1 MSEQRFEDL
10 ARRILDE
17 PSSSWPEATKGL
29 RVQKKAMPEGLRL
42 RLQAM
47 NEASLQGERQVDAK
61 EATHESD
68 GRSSART
75 GAQPAGDRVLQM
87 RRFRRL
93 AAFGSLPATAAAAVL
108 IYFGFFYSA
117 SDRITATLSYLEGP
131 VQRNARTAEKG
142 QDLLEGDVLSVP
154 AEALASVEAPT
165 VGVTLRLHGNTALS
179 MARLRPERLQF
190 RLDHGSAL
198 ARLERY
204 DSQTEKIDLAVFTET
219 GEASVVGTIF
229 SVEKDTEQTRLTT
242 YEGTVSYRRRWSD
255 LEDLPESLIAA
266 SEMLTGARRV
276 FLEAKASVT
285 EGDESVITAS
295 DFQKRLDLIPAL
307 NQALNLPEVAALRNK
322 QSASKEQIA
331 VALKAIDDS
340 LKNESTDTIVA
351 GVQTAFGQPPE
362 VTRLDGDSLAG
373 RRQTMEALSV
383 EERNR
388 RFKEMMSKGGLDKET
403 FRKLATELL
412 GKAPQ
417 EIILVNGEHIFG
429 TIFGENGKYTVY
441 TASGVRIISP
451 EEIEEILF
459 E

>member
-17 PSSSWPEATKGL
+17 PSSSWPEELKGL
-29 RVQKKAMPEGLRL
+29 RTQKKAMPEGLRL

-47 NEASLQGERQVDAK
+47 NEVALQEKRQEDAK
-61 EATHESD
+61 EAALESD
-68 GRSSART
+68 GTSSAD
-75 GAQPAGDRVLQM
+75 GKPADGRVLQM
-87 RRFRRL
+87 KRFRRI
-93 AAFGSLPATAAAAVL
+93 AALSSLPAAAAAAVL
-108 IYFGFFYSA
+108 IYFGFIHS
-117 SDRITATLSYLEGP
+117 SPDRIPTTLSYAEGP
-131 VQRNARTAEKG
+131 VQLNAQTTEKG
-142 QDLLEGDVLSVP
+142 QDLIEGDVLSVP

-165 VGVTLRLHGNTALS
+165 VGVTLRLHGNTSLL

-190 RLDHGSAL
+190 RLDQGSAL
-198 ARLERY
+198 ARLQRD
-204 DSQTEKIDLAVFTET
+204 DSQTAKPGLAIVTET
-219 GEASVVGTIF
+219 GEASVIGTVF

-255 LEDLPESLIAA
+255 LEDLPESLITE
-266 SEMLTGARRV
+266 SELLTRARRV
-276 FLEAKASVT
+276 FLEAKASVDK
-285 EGDESVITAS
+285 GKESVISAS
-295 DFQKRLDLIPAL
+295 DFQTRLALIPAL
-307 NQALNLPEVAALRNK
+307 NQALNLPAVSALRNK
-322 QSASKEQIA
+322 ESVSKEQMDA
-331 VALKAIDDS
+331 ALKAIEES

-351 GVQTAFGQPPE
+351 GVQEAFGQPPE
-362 VTRLDGDSLAG
+362 VTSLDGDSLAG

-403 FRKLATELL
+403 FRKQATELL

>member
-17 PSSSWPEATKGL
+17 PSSSWPEELKGL
-29 RVQKKAMPEGLRL
+29 RTQKKAMPEGLRL

-47 NEASLQGERQVDAK
+47 NEAALQEKRQDDAK
-61 EATHESD
+61 EAALESD
-68 GRSSART
+68 GTSSAD
-75 GAQPAGDRVLQM
+75 GKPADGRVLQM
-87 RRFRRL
+87 KRFRRI
-93 AAFGSLPATAAAAVL
+93 AAFSSLPAAAAAAVL
-108 IYFGFFYSA
+108 IYFGFIYSGP
-117 SDRITATLSYLEGP
+117 DRIPTTLSYAEGP
-131 VQRNARTAEKG
+131 IQLNAQTAEKG
-142 QDLLEGDVLSVP
+142 QDLSEGDVLSVP

-165 VGVTLRLHGNTALS
+165 VGVTLRLHGNTSLL

-190 RLDHGSAL
+190 RLDQGSAL
-198 ARLERY
+198 ARLQRD
-204 DSQTEKIDLAVFTET
+204 DSQTAKPGLAIVTET
-219 GEASVVGTIF
+219 GEASVIGTVF
-229 SVEKDTEQTRLTT
+229 SVEKDTQQTRLTT

-255 LEDLPESLIAA
+255 LEDLPESLITE
-266 SEMLTGARRV
+266 SELLTRARRV
-276 FLEAKASVT
+276 FLEAKASVDK
-285 EGDESVITAS
+285 GKESVISAS
-295 DFQKRLDLIPAL
+295 DFQTRLALIPAL
-307 NQALNLPEVAALRNK
+307 NQALNLPAVTALRNK
-322 QSASKEQIA
+322 ESVSKEQMDA
-331 VALKAIDDS
+331 ALKAIEES
-340 LKNESTDTIVA
+340 LKDESTDTIVA
-351 GVQTAFGQPPE
+351 GVQEAFGQPPE
-362 VTRLDGDSLAG
+362 VTSLDGDSLAG

-403 FRKLATELL
+403 FRKQATELL

>member
-1 MSEQRFEDL
+1 VSEQRFEDL

-17 PSSSWPEATKGL
+17 PSSSWPEEAKGL
-29 RVQKKAMPEGLRL
+29 RVQKKAMPAGLRL

-47 NEASLQGERQVDAK
+47 NEAALEEKRQDDAK
-61 EATHESD
+61 EAAHESD

-75 GAQPAGDRVLQM
+75 DGKPEGDRVIQM
-87 RRFRRL
+87 KRFRRI
-93 AAFGSLPATAAAAVL
+93 AAFSSLPAAAAAAVL
-108 IYFGFFYSA
+108 IYFGFIYSGP
-117 SDRITATLSYLEGP
+117 DRIPATLSYTEGS
-131 VQRNARTAEKG
+131 VQLNARTAEKG
-142 QDLLEGDVLSVP
+142 QDLIEGDVLSVP
-154 AEALASVEAPT
+154 EEALASVEAPT
-165 VGVTLRLHGNTALS
+165 AGVTLRLHGNTALS

-190 RLDHGSAL
+190 RLDHGAAL
-198 ARLERY
+198 ARLERN
-204 DSQTEKIDLAVFTET
+204 DQQATPGLAIFTET

-229 SVEKDTEQTRLTT
+229 SVEKDAEQTRLTT
-242 YEGTVSYRRRWSD
+242 YEGIVSYRRRWSD

-266 SEMLTGARRV
+266 SEVLTGARRV
-276 FLEAKASVT
+276 FLEAKASVDK
-285 EGDESVITAS
+285 GKESVISAS
-295 DFQKRLDLIPAL
+295 DFQARLARIPAL
-307 NQALNLPEVAALRNK
+307 NQALNLPAVSALRNRE
-322 QSASKEQIA
+322 SVPKEQLDA
-331 VALKAIDDS
+331 ALKAIDDS
-340 LKNESTDTIVA
+340 LKNERSDAIVA
-351 GVQTAFGQPPE
+351 GVQEAFGQPPE
-362 VTRLDGDSLAG
+362 VTSLDGDSLAG

-403 FRKLATELL
+403 FRKQATELL

>member
-17 PSSSWPEATKGL
+17 PSSSWPEELKGL
-29 RVQKKAMPEGLRL
+29 RTQKKAMPEGLRL
-42 RLQAM
+42 RLQVM
-47 NEASLQGERQVDAK
+47 NEAALQEKRQDDTK
-61 EATHESD
+61 EAALESD
-68 GRSSART
+68 GTSSAD
-75 GAQPAGDRVLQM
+75 GKPADGRVLQM
-87 RRFRRL
+87 KRFRRI
-93 AAFGSLPATAAAAVL
+93 AAFSSLPAAAAAAVL
-108 IYFGFFYSA
+108 IYFGFIYSGP
-117 SDRITATLSYLEGP
+117 DRIPTTLSYAEGP
-131 VQRNARTAEKG
+131 IQLNAQTAEKG
-142 QDLLEGDVLSVP
+142 QDLIEGDVLSVP

-165 VGVTLRLHGNTALS
+165 VGVTLRLHGNTSLL

-190 RLDHGSAL
+190 RLDQGSAL
-198 ARLERY
+198 ARLQRD
-204 DSQTEKIDLAVFTET
+204 DSQTAKPGLAIVTET
-219 GEASVVGTIF
+219 GEASVIGTVF
-229 SVEKDTEQTRLTT
+229 SVEKDTQQTRLTT

-255 LEDLPESLIAA
+255 LEDLPESLITE
-266 SEMLTGARRV
+266 SELLTRARRV
-276 FLEAKASVT
+276 FLEAKASVDK
-285 EGDESVITAS
+285 GKESVISAS
-295 DFQKRLDLIPAL
+295 DFQTRLALIPAL
-307 NQALNLPEVAALRNK
+307 NQALNLPAVTALRNK
-322 QSASKEQIA
+322 ESVSKEQMDA
-331 VALKAIDDS
+331 ALKAIEES

-351 GVQTAFGQPPE
+351 GVQEAFGQPPE
-362 VTRLDGDSLAG
+362 VTSLDGDSLAG

-403 FRKLATELL
+403 FRKQATELL

-417 EIILVNGEHIFG
+417 EVILVNGEHIFG

>member
-17 PSSSWPEATKGL
+17 PSSSWPEELKGL
-29 RVQKKAMPEGLRL
+29 RTQKKAMPEDLRL
-42 RLQAM
+42 RLQVM
-47 NEASLQGERQVDAK
+47 NEAALQEKRQDDAK
-61 EATHESD
+61 EAALESD
-68 GRSSART
+68 GTSSAD
-75 GAQPAGDRVLQM
+75 GKPADGRVLQM
-87 RRFRRL
+87 KRFRRI
-93 AAFGSLPATAAAAVL
+93 AAFSSLPAAAAAAVL
-108 IYFGFFYSA
+108 IYFGFIYSGP
-117 SDRITATLSYLEGP
+117 DRIPTTLSYAEGLI
-131 VQRNARTAEKG
+131 QLNAQTAEKG
-142 QDLLEGDVLSVP
+142 QDLIEGDVLSVP

-165 VGVTLRLHGNTALS
+165 VGVTLCLHGNTSLL

-190 RLDHGSAL
+190 RLDQGSAL
-198 ARLERY
+198 ARLQRD
-204 DSQTEKIDLAVFTET
+204 DSQTAKPGLAIVTET
-219 GEASVVGTIF
+219 GEASVIGTVF

-255 LEDLPESLIAA
+255 LEDLPESLITE
-266 SEMLTGARRV
+266 SELLTRARRV
-276 FLEAKASVT
+276 FLEAKASVDK
-285 EGDESVITAS
+285 GKESVISAS
-295 DFQKRLDLIPAL
+295 DFQTRLALIPAL
-307 NQALNLPEVAALRNK
+307 NQALNLPAVSALRNK
-322 QSASKEQIA
+322 ESVSKEQMDA
-331 VALKAIDDS
+331 ALKAIEES

-351 GVQTAFGQPPE
+351 GVQEAFGQPPE
-362 VTRLDGDSLAG
+362 VTSLDGDSLAG

-403 FRKLATELL
+403 FRKQATELL

-417 EIILVNGEHIFG
+417 EVILVNGEHIFG

>member
-17 PSSSWPEATKGL
+17 PSSSWPEELKGL
-29 RVQKKAMPEGLRL
+29 RTQKKAMPEGLRL

-47 NEASLQGERQVDAK
+47 NEAALQEKRQDDAK
-61 EATHESD
+61 EAALESD
-68 GRSSART
+68 GTSSAD
-75 GAQPAGDRVLQM
+75 GKPADGRVLQM
-87 RRFRRL
+87 KRFRRI
-93 AAFGSLPATAAAAVL
+93 AAFSSLPAAAAAAVL
-108 IYFGFFYSA
+108 IYFGFIYSGA
-117 SDRITATLSYLEGP
+117 DRIPTTLSYADGP
-131 VQRNARTAEKG
+131 VQLNAQTTEKG
-142 QDLLEGDVLSVP
+142 QDLIEGDVLSVP

-165 VGVTLRLHGNTALS
+165 VGVTLRLHGNTSLL
-179 MARLRPERLQF
+179 MAQLRPERLQF
-190 RLDHGSAL
+190 RLDQGSAL
-198 ARLERY
+198 ARLQRD
-204 DSQTEKIDLAVFTET
+204 DSQTAKPGLAIVTET
-219 GEASVVGTIF
+219 GEASVIGTVF
-229 SVEKDTEQTRLTT
+229 SVEKDTQQTRLTT

-255 LEDLPESLIAA
+255 LEDLPESLITE
-266 SEMLTGARRV
+266 SELLTRARRV
-276 FLEAKASVT
+276 FLEAKASVDK
-285 EGDESVITAS
+285 GKESVISAS
-295 DFQKRLDLIPAL
+295 DFQTRLALIPAL
-307 NQALNLPEVAALRNK
+307 NQALNLPAVSALRNK
-322 QSASKEQIA
+322 ESVSKEQMDA
-331 VALKAIDDS
+331 ALKAIEES

-351 GVQTAFGQPPE
+351 GVQEAFGQPPE
-362 VTRLDGDSLAG
+362 VTSLDGDSLAG

-403 FRKLATELL
+403 FRKQATELL

-417 EIILVNGEHIFG
+417 EVILVNGEHIFG

>member
-17 PSSSWPEATKGL
+17 PSSSWPEELKGL
-29 RVQKKAMPEGLRL
+29 RTQKKAMPEGLRL

-47 NEASLQGERQVDAK
+47 NEAALQEKRQDDAK
-61 EATHESD
+61 EAALESD
-68 GRSSART
+68 GTSSAD
-75 GAQPAGDRVLQM
+75 GKPADGRVLQM
-87 RRFRRL
+87 KRFRRI
-93 AAFGSLPATAAAAVL
+93 AAFSSLPAAAAAAVL
-108 IYFGFFYSA
+108 IYFGFIYSGP
-117 SDRITATLSYLEGP
+117 DRIPTTLSYAEGP
-131 VQRNARTAEKG
+131 IQLNAQTAEKG
-142 QDLLEGDVLSVP
+142 QDLIEGDVLSVP

-165 VGVTLRLHGNTALS
+165 VGVTLRLHGNTSLL

-190 RLDHGSAL
+190 RLDQGSAL
-198 ARLERY
+198 ARLQRD
-204 DSQTEKIDLAVFTET
+204 DSQTAKPGLAIVTET
-219 GEASVVGTIF
+219 GEASVIGTVF
-229 SVEKDTEQTRLTT
+229 SVEKDTQQTRLTT

-255 LEDLPESLIAA
+255 LEDLPESLITE
-266 SEMLTGARRV
+266 SELLTRARRV
-276 FLEAKASVT
+276 FLEAKASVDK
-285 EGDESVITAS
+285 GKESVISAS
-295 DFQKRLDLIPAL
+295 DFQTRLALIPAL
-307 NQALNLPEVAALRNK
+307 NQALNLPAVTALRNK
-322 QSASKEQIA
+322 ESVSKEQMDA
-331 VALKAIDDS
+331 ALKAIEES
-340 LKNESTDTIVA
+340 LKDESTDTIVA
-351 GVQTAFGQPPE
+351 GVQEAFGQPPE
-362 VTRLDGDSLAG
+362 VTSLDGDSLAG

-403 FRKLATELL
+403 FRKQATELL

>member
-17 PSSSWPEATKGL
+17 PSSSWPEELKGL
-29 RVQKKAMPEGLRL
+29 RTQKKAMPEGLRL

-47 NEASLQGERQVDAK
+47 NEAALQEKRQDDAK
-61 EATHESD
+61 EAALESD
-68 GRSSART
+68 STSSAD
-75 GAQPAGDRVLQM
+75 GKPADGRVLQM
-87 RRFRRL
+87 KRFRRI
-93 AAFGSLPATAAAAVL
+93 AAFSSLPAAAAAAVL
-108 IYFGFFYSA
+108 IYFGFIYSGP
-117 SDRITATLSYLEGP
+117 DRIPTTLSYAEGP
-131 VQRNARTAEKG
+131 IQLNAQTAEKG
-142 QDLLEGDVLSVP
+142 QDLIEGDVLSVP

-165 VGVTLRLHGNTALS
+165 VGVTLRLHGNTSLL

-190 RLDHGSAL
+190 RLDQGSAL
-198 ARLERY
+198 ARLQRD
-204 DSQTEKIDLAVFTET
+204 DSQTAKPGLAIVTET
-219 GEASVVGTIF
+219 GEASVIGTVF
-229 SVEKDTEQTRLTT
+229 SVEKNTQQTRLTT

-255 LEDLPESLIAA
+255 LEDLPESLITE
-266 SEMLTGARRV
+266 SELLTRARRV
-276 FLEAKASVT
+276 FLEAKASVDK
-285 EGDESVITAS
+285 GKESVISAS
-295 DFQKRLDLIPAL
+295 DFQTRLALIPAL
-307 NQALNLPEVAALRNK
+307 NQALNLPAVSALRNK
-322 QSASKEQIA
+322 ESASKEQIDA
-331 VALKAIDDS
+331 ALKAIDES

-351 GVQTAFGQPPE
+351 GVQEAFGQPPE
-362 VTRLDGDSLAG
+362 VTSLDGDSLAG

-403 FRKLATELL
+403 FRKQATELL

-417 EIILVNGEHIFG
+417 EIILVSGEHIFG

>member
-17 PSSSWPEATKGL
+17 PSSSWPEELKGL
-29 RVQKKAMPEGLRL
+29 RTQKKAMPEGLRL

-47 NEASLQGERQVDAK
+47 NEAALQEKRQEDAK
-61 EATHESD
+61 EAALESD
-68 GRSSART
+68 STSSAD
-75 GAQPAGDRVLQM
+75 GKPADGRVLQM
-87 RRFRRL
+87 KRFRRI
-93 AAFGSLPATAAAAVL
+93 AAFSSLPAAAAAAVL
-108 IYFGFFYSA
+108 IYFGFIYSGP
-117 SDRITATLSYLEGP
+117 DRIPTTLSYAEGP
-131 VQRNARTAEKG
+131 IQLNAQTAEKG
-142 QDLLEGDVLSVP
+142 QDLIEGDVLSVP

-165 VGVTLRLHGNTALS
+165 VGVTLRLHGNTSLL

-190 RLDHGSAL
+190 RLDQGSAL
-198 ARLERY
+198 ARLQRD
-204 DSQTEKIDLAVFTET
+204 DSQTAKPGLAIVTET
-219 GEASVVGTIF
+219 GEASVIGTVF
-229 SVEKDTEQTRLTT
+229 SVEKNTQQTRLTT

-255 LEDLPESLIAA
+255 LEDLPESLITE
-266 SEMLTGARRV
+266 SELLTRARRV
-276 FLEAKASVT
+276 FLEAKASVDK
-285 EGDESVITAS
+285 GKESVISAS
-295 DFQKRLDLIPAL
+295 DFQTRLALIPAL
-307 NQALNLPEVAALRNK
+307 NQALNLPAVSTLRNK
-322 QSASKEQIA
+322 ESASKEQIDA
-331 VALKAIDDS
+331 ALKAIDES

-351 GVQTAFGQPPE
+351 GVQEAFGQPPE
-362 VTRLDGDSLAG
+362 VTSLDGDSLAG

-403 FRKLATELL
+403 FRKQATELL

-417 EIILVNGEHIFG
+417 EIILVSGEHIFG

-459 E
+459 

>member
-17 PSSSWPEATKGL
+17 PSSSWPEELKGL
-29 RVQKKAMPEGLRL
+29 RTQKKAMPEGLRL

-47 NEASLQGERQVDAK
+47 NEAALQEKRQEDAK
-61 EATHESD
+61 EAALESD
-68 GRSSART
+68 GTSSAD
-75 GAQPAGDRVLQM
+75 GKPADGRVLQM
-87 RRFRRL
+87 KRFRRI
-93 AAFGSLPATAAAAVL
+93 AAFSSLPAAAAAAVL
-108 IYFGFFYSA
+108 IYFGFIYSGP
-117 SDRITATLSYLEGP
+117 DRIPTTLSYAEGP
-131 VQRNARTAEKG
+131 IQLNAQTAEKG
-142 QDLLEGDVLSVP
+142 QDLIEGDVLSVP

-165 VGVTLRLHGNTALS
+165 VGVTLRLHGNTSLL

-190 RLDHGSAL
+190 RLDQGSAL
-198 ARLERY
+198 ARLQRD
-204 DSQTEKIDLAVFTET
+204 DSQTAKPGLAIVTET
-219 GEASVVGTIF
+219 GEASVIGTVF
-229 SVEKDTEQTRLTT
+229 SVEKDTQQTRLTT

-255 LEDLPESLIAA
+255 LEDLPESLITE
-266 SEMLTGARRV
+266 SELLTRARRV
-276 FLEAKASVT
+276 FLEAKASVDK
-285 EGDESVITAS
+285 GKESVISAS
-295 DFQKRLDLIPAL
+295 DFQTRLALIPAL
-307 NQALNLPEVAALRNK
+307 NQALNLPAVSALRNK
-322 QSASKEQIA
+322 ESVSKEQMDA
-331 VALKAIDDS
+331 ALKAIEES
-340 LKNESTDTIVA
+340 LKDESTDTIVA
-351 GVQTAFGQPPE
+351 GVQEAFGQPPE
-362 VTRLDGDSLAG
+362 VTSLDGDSLAG

-403 FRKLATELL
+403 FRKQATELL

>member
-1 MSEQRFEDL
+1 VSEQRFEDL

-17 PSSSWPEATKGL
+17 PSSSWPEELKGL
-29 RVQKKAMPEGLRL
+29 RTQKKAMPEGLRL

-47 NEASLQGERQVDAK
+47 NEAALQEKQQLDAR
-61 EATHESD
+61 EAAHESD
-68 GRSSART
+68 EKPSARAD
-75 GAQPAGDRVLQM
+75 GRPGGDRVLQM
-87 RRFRRL
+87 RRFRRI
-93 AAFGSLPATAAAAVL
+93 AAFSSLPAAAAAAVL
-108 IYFGFFYSA
+108 IYFGFIYSGP
-117 SDRITATLSYLEGP
+117 DRIPASLSYAEGP
-131 VQRNARTAEKG
+131 VQLNAQTAEKG
-142 QDLLEGDVLSVP
+142 QDLKEGDALSVP
-154 AEALASVEAPT
+154 EEALASVEAPT

-198 ARLERY
+198 ARLER
-204 DSQTEKIDLAVFTET
+204 DGQQVAPGLAIFTET
-219 GEASVVGTIF
+219 AEGSVVGTIF

-255 LEDLPESLIAA
+255 LEDLPESLITA
-266 SEMLTGARRV
+266 SEVLTGARRV
-276 FLEAKASVT
+276 FLEAKASVDK
-285 EGDESVITAS
+285 GKESVISAN
-295 DFQKRLDLIPAL
+295 DFQTRLALIPAL
-307 NQALNLPEVAALRNK
+307 HQALNLPAVSALRNK
-322 QSASKEQIA
+322 ESASKEQIDA
-331 VALKAIDDS
+331 ALKAIDES
-340 LKNESTDTIVA
+340 LKNDSTDSIVA
-351 GVQTAFGQPPE
+351 GVQEAFGQPPE
-362 VTRLDGDSLAG
+362 VTSLDSDSLAG

-403 FRKLATELL
+403 FRKQATELL

>member
-17 PSSSWPEATKGL
+17 PSSSWPEELKGL
-29 RVQKKAMPEGLRL
+29 RTQKKAMPEGLRL

-47 NEASLQGERQVDAK
+47 NEAALQEKRQDDTK
-61 EATHESD
+61 EAALESD
-68 GRSSART
+68 GTSSAD
-75 GAQPAGDRVLQM
+75 GKPADGRVLQM
-87 RRFRRL
+87 KRFRRI
-93 AAFGSLPATAAAAVL
+93 AAFSSLPAAAAAAVL
-108 IYFGFFYSA
+108 IYFGFIYSGP
-117 SDRITATLSYLEGP
+117 DRIPTTLSYAEGP
-131 VQRNARTAEKG
+131 IQLNAQTAEKG
-142 QDLLEGDVLSVP
+142 QDLIEGDVLSVP

-165 VGVTLRLHGNTALS
+165 VGVTLRLHGNTSLL

-190 RLDHGSAL
+190 RLDQGSAL
-198 ARLERY
+198 ARLQRD
-204 DSQTEKIDLAVFTET
+204 DSQTAKPGLAIVTET
-219 GEASVVGTIF
+219 GEASVIGTVF
-229 SVEKDTEQTRLTT
+229 SVEKDTERTRLTT

-255 LEDLPESLIAA
+255 LEDLPESLITE
-266 SEMLTGARRV
+266 SELLTRARRV
-276 FLEAKASVT
+276 FLEAKASVDK
-285 EGDESVITAS
+285 GKESVISAS
-295 DFQKRLDLIPAL
+295 DFQTRLALIPAL
-307 NQALNLPEVAALRNK
+307 NQALNLPAVTALRNK
-322 QSASKEQIA
+322 ESVSKEQMDA
-331 VALKAIDDS
+331 ALKAIEES

-351 GVQTAFGQPPE
+351 GVQEAFGQPPE
-362 VTRLDGDSLAG
+362 VTSLDGDSLAG

-403 FRKLATELL
+403 FRKQATELL

-417 EIILVNGEHIFG
+417 EIILVSGEHIFG

>member
-17 PSSSWPEATKGL
+17 PSSSWPEELKGL
-29 RVQKKAMPEGLRL
+29 RTQKKAMPEGLRL

-47 NEASLQGERQVDAK
+47 NEAALQEKRQDDAK
-61 EATHESD
+61 EAALESD
-68 GRSSART
+68 GTSSAD
-75 GAQPAGDRVLQM
+75 GKPADGRVLQM
-87 RRFRRL
+87 KRFRRI
-93 AAFGSLPATAAAAVL
+93 AAFSSLPAAAAAAVL
-108 IYFGFFYSA
+108 IYFGFIYSGP
-117 SDRITATLSYLEGP
+117 DRIPTTLSYAEGP
-131 VQRNARTAEKG
+131 IQLNAQTAEKG
-142 QDLLEGDVLSVP
+142 QDLIEGDVLSVP

-165 VGVTLRLHGNTALS
+165 VGVTLRLHGNTSLL

-190 RLDHGSAL
+190 RLDQGSAL
-198 ARLERY
+198 ARLQRD
-204 DSQTEKIDLAVFTET
+204 DSQTAKPGLAIVTET
-219 GEASVVGTIF
+219 GEASVIGTVF
-229 SVEKDTEQTRLTT
+229 SVEKDTQQTRLTT

-255 LEDLPESLIAA
+255 LEDLPESLITE
-266 SEMLTGARRV
+266 SELLTRARRV
-276 FLEAKASVT
+276 FLEAKASVDK
-285 EGDESVITAS
+285 GKESVISAS
-295 DFQKRLDLIPAL
+295 DFQTRLALIPAL
-307 NQALNLPEVAALRNK
+307 NQALNLPAVTALRNK
-322 QSASKEQIA
+322 ESVSKEQMDA
-331 VALKAIDDS
+331 ALKAIEES
-340 LKNESTDTIVA
+340 LKDESTDTIVA
-351 GVQTAFGQPPE
+351 GVQEAFGQPPE
-362 VTRLDGDSLAG
+362 VTSLDGDSLAG

-403 FRKLATELL
+403 FRKQATELL

-429 TIFGENGKYTVY
+429 TIFGENGKYSVY